1 MPDLDQIKQRE
12 QGAGDWRE
20 RLPRASRARPRD
32 RRDRVNRDEGGNGM
46 RFASDSLQITARP
59 AGGRNGLDRL
69 ASHPLEQISINL
81 AVSLRG
87 APCATTQLDRS
98 SVRGSRLLSLS
109 LKRSKMVQGCDWVK
123 RCPGGA
129 RPTLP
134 ALSRRI
140 GGSRLSPG
148 KPCGGGFIQDGD
160 GLRCACGPCRHS
172 P

>member
-1 MPDLDQIKQRE
+1 MKELSMPDLDQIKQRE

-69 ASHPLEQISINL
+69 ASHQLEQISINL

-87 APCATTQLDRS
+87 ALRATTQLDRS
-98 SVRGSRLLSLS
+98 SVRRLKVAFAVAKEARWFKAAKAELGPPFQ
-109 LKRSKMVQGCDWVK
+109 RS
-123 RCPGGA
+123 A
-129 RPTLP
+129 
-134 ALSRRI
+134 
-140 GGSRLSPG
+140 GGSVDPGFRRESPVAAVSSRM
-148 KPCGGGFIQDGD
+148 